1 VTNDPARE
9 EETVA
14 PERRAI
20 TVVVADDEPHVV
32 EYLQT
37 VLHLEGFDVAATA
50 TDADGAVVA
59 VSNLHPDVVLLD
71 LHMPGGGLHAAQLIG
86 SLSPDTR
93 ILIFSSDADGSSV
106 LPLLQ
111 SGIHGYVVKGCAP
124 ERLTEAIHAA
134 MHGQTY
140 LAPSVNQVAVDA
152 LTSRLHAERQEV
164 LQRERDRTRVAD
176 VISQARFVPVLQP
189 IFDLASRAPVAVEAL
204 TRFTALPAR
213 TPEEWFAHADHV
225 GLRVPLELAVA
236 GAALGELRRLDAPLA
251 LALNVSPST
260 VLSGRLGELL
270 YGQPLDRVV
279 IELTEH
285 SPVDDYRSLEAALAP
300 WRERGA
306 RLAVDDAGAGY
317 ASFTHILRLHPE
329 LIKLDTDMTRDI
341 HLDRPRQ
348 ALARA
353 VIGYATEMGVG
364 VIAEGIEVDAE
375 LEMLIQLGA
384 PFGQGFHLGR
394 PRPLDEQL
402 ELLGTA
408 APLELPGIDLRDV
421 PAAGLQA
428 DAERA

>member
-1 VTNDPARE
+1 M
-9 EETVA
+9 A
-14 PERRAI
+14 PQQRAI

-32 EYLQT
+32 AYLQT
-37 VLHLEGFDVAATA
+37 VLHLEGFDVVGTA
-50 TDADGAVVA
+50 GDADGAVVE
-59 VSNLHPDVVLLD
+59 VTHLHPDVVLLD
-71 LHMPGGGLHAAQLIG
+71 LDMPGDGLHAAELIG
-86 SLSPDTR
+86 SLAPETR

-111 SGIHGYVVKGCAP
+111 SGIQGYVVKGCAP

-134 MHGQTY
+134 MEGQTY

-152 LTSRLHAERQEV
+152 LTSRLHAERQET
-164 LQRERDRTRVAD
+164 LQRDRDRTRVAD
-176 VISQARFVPVLQP
+176 VIAQARFLSVLQP
-189 IFDLASRAPVAVEAL
+189 VFDLARGAPVAVEAL
-204 TRFTALPAR
+204 TRFTTQPAR
-213 TPEEWFAHADHV
+213 TPHEWFAQADRV

-236 GAALGELRRLDAPLA
+236 STALRDLRRLDAPLA
-251 LALNVSPST
+251 LAVNISPAT

-270 YGQPLDRVV
+270 YGQPLDRV
-279 IELTEH
+279 ILELTEH
-285 SPVDDYRSLEAALAP
+285 SPVNDYRVLEAALAP

-364 VIAEGIEVDAE
+364 VIAEGIEVEAE
-375 LEMLIQLGA
+375 LDMLIRLGA

-402 ELLGTA
+402 DLLGTA
-408 APLELPGIDLRDV
+408 AALEVPGIDLRDG
-421 PAAGLQA
+421 ATADLQTDA
-428 DAERA
+428 DRA

>member
-1 VTNDPARE
+1 M
-9 EETVA
+9 A
-14 PERRAI
+14 PEHRAI
-20 TVVVADDEPHVV
+20 SIVVADDEPHVV
-32 EYLQT
+32 EYLRT
-37 VLHLEGFDVAATA
+37 VLHLEGFDVAGTA
-50 TDADGAVVA
+50 HDADSAVLEVT
-59 VSNLHPDVVLLD
+59 NLRPDVVLLD

-106 LPLLQ
+106 LSLLQ

-134 MHGQTY
+134 LRGQTY

-152 LTSRLHAERQEV
+152 LTSRLHTERQAAL
-164 LQRERDRTRVAD
+164 LQDRDRTRVAE
-176 VISQARFVPVLQP
+176 VIAQARFLPVLQP
-189 IFDLASRAPVAVEAL
+189 IIDLASRETVGVEAL
-204 TRFTALPAR
+204 TRFTALPSR
-213 TPEEWFAHADHV
+213 PPDEWLTQAERV

-236 GAALGELRRLDAPLA
+236 SAALGELRRLDPQ
-251 LALNVSPST
+251 LALNVNISPVT

-285 SPVDDYRSLEAALAP
+285 SPVDDYRALEAALAP

-317 ASFTHILRLHPE
+317 ASFTHILRLRPE

-353 VIGYATEMGVG
+353 IIGYATEMGVG
-364 VIAEGIEVDAE
+364 VIAEGIEVEPE
-375 LEMLIQLGA
+375 LEMLTELGA
-384 PFGQGFHLGR
+384 PYGQGFHLGR
-394 PRPLDEQL
+394 PRPLDEQPHLLAQDAVL
-402 ELLGTA
+402 ELR
-408 APLELPGIDLRDV
+408 GIDLREA
-421 PAAGLQA
+421 PAPILEP
-428 DAERA
+428 DPDRA